1 MCFDMLACPYQ
12 DTCVKYGCPEIVAGF
27 CRADDEA
34 YGHMHPKLKWGRTKT
49 LGQGGDCCDFRLTI
63 EQ

>member
-1 MCFDMLACPYQ
+1 MCFDMLDCPYQ
-12 DTCVKYGCPEIVAGF
+12 DTCVKYGCPGIVAGF
-27 CRADDEA
+27 CRADDET

-63 EQ
+63 E

>member
-27 CRADDEA
+27 CRADDEPT
-34 YGHMHPKLKWGRTKT
+34 GICIQSSNGD
-49 LGQGGDCCDFRLTI
+49 GQRRSDRAETAVILD
-63 EQ
+63 